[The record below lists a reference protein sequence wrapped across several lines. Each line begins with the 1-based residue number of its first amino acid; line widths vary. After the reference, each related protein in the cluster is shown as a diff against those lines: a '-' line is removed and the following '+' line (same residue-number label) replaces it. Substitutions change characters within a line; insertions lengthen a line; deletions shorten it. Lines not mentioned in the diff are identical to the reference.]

1 MATRRMLQA
10 VLSGGALLAAA
21 ALAAPA
27 SAATIV
33 ATDTWYEFSF
43 TDPGVDSAGC
53 FPADPAGNICIP
65 SSGTPTTFVGAPS
78 WDIVLAAAGTFTLT
92 DAFLSGD
99 FFELLDFGVPQGP
112 TPLPARWIAATTRS
126 PALPHPGSVP
136 ASMRSPPERTLSPS
150 CRSEHR
156 MAAGPPIS
164 ASTQPRFPH
173 RHRLLCWR
181 PLLLGSASGGS
192 RPQHEVALDLRAEVA
207 GLTHELD
214 EEFVQS

>member
-53 FPADPAGNICIP
+53 FPADPAGNFCTP
-65 SSGTPTTFVGAPS
+65 SSGTPTEFVGAPS

-99 FFELLDFGVPQGP
+99 FFELLDFGVVLGP
-112 TPLPARWIAATTRS
+112 TPLPAVDQVDCGDDPVPCLATPGVSSRVYAIAAGAHSFTI
-126 PALPHPGSVP
+126 VP
-136 ASMRSPPERTLSPS
+136 IDTE
-150 CRSEHR
+150 
-156 MAAGPPIS
+156 GG
-164 ASTQPRFPH
+164 
-173 RHRLLCWR
+173 
-181 PLLLGSASGGS
+181 GSAYF
-192 RPQHEVALDLRAEVA
+192 RIDAAAIPAPAPL
-207 GLTHELD
+207 GLLAAAVVWLGFRRLTAAA
-214 EEFVQS
+214 